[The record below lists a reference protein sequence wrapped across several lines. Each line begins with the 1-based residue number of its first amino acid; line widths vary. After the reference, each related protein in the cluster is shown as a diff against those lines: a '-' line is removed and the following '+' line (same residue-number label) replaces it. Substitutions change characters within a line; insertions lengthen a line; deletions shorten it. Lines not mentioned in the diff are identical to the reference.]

1 MLFPLS
7 EVCDFFPVF
16 FFLVTFMALQ
26 RHGYSSSC
34 SARQMMASAY
44 SRNDHSQTKAQHMP
58 ANDTL
63 RADYQA
69 IMAKFLIGEERFPG
83 KQQV

>member
-1 MLFPLS
+1 
-7 EVCDFFPVF
+7 
-16 FFLVTFMALQ
+16 
-26 RHGYSSSC
+26 
-34 SARQMMASAY
+34 MASAY

-69 IMAKFLIGEERFPG
+69 ITAKFLIDEERFPG